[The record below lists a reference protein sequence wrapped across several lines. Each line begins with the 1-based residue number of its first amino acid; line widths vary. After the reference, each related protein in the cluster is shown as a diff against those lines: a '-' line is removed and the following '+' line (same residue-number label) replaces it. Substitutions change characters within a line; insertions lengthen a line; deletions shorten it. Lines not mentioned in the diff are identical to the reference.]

1 MRIEILY
8 PEVCNLFGDPFN
20 MVFLERSL
28 PEAEFL
34 RTPLNTEPRFLSEPV
49 DLVYMG
55 PMTERTQA
63 LALERLTP
71 HREAVK
77 SAVERGVHFLCTG
90 NAMELF
96 GDRIENE
103 DGSKLDCLGVFRMTA
118 KRDMMHRHNSVFLG
132 TFAGTEIMGFKTQ
145 FTMGYTDDPKNEQ
158 YGLFRKV
165 KGVGLNKKALFEG
178 IHYKNFY
185 GTYLVG
191 PILILNPEFAKYLL
205 RELGAGDV
213 PPAFT
218 EAVEEA
224 AELRRKDFAALVH

>member
-20 MVFLERSL
+20 MVFLEKTL

-34 RTPLNTEPRFLSEPV
+34 RTPLNETPQFLSEPV

-55 PMTERTQA
+55 PMTERTQERV
-63 LALERLTP
+63 LERLTP

-77 SAVERGVHFLCTG
+77 NAVERGVHFLCTG
-90 NAMELF
+90 NAMEIF
-96 GDRIENE
+96 GDAIENE
-103 DGSKLDCLGVFRMTA
+103 DGSKLDGLGVFRMTA
-118 KRDMMHRHNSVFLG
+118 KRDMMHRHNSVFVG
-132 TFAGTEIMGFKTQ
+132 TFGEIGIMGFKTQ
-145 FTMGYTDDPKNEQ
+145 FTMAYTPDPKNAE

-178 IHYKNFY
+178 VRVKNFY

-191 PILILNPEFAKYLL
+191 PILILNPDFARHLL

-213 PPAFT
+213 PLAF
-218 EAVEEA
+218 EDACREA